1 MIAEICPLLPLS
13 LRPLSH
19 TILLQNIP
27 NYSRQKIKRER
38 GGEKRK
44 QYSFNPI
51 KADILLTHSNSLL
64 KADARDIMEM
74 IH

>member
-1 MIAEICPLLPLS
+1 MKGKMIAEICPLLFLS

-19 TILLQNIP
+19 PILLQTMP
-27 NYSRQKIKRER
+27 NYSQLKGK
-38 GGEKRK
+38 KK

-51 KADILLTHSNSLL
+51 KADILLTHGNSLL
-64 KADARDIMEM
+64 RADAKDIMEM

>member
-1 MIAEICPLLPLS
+1 MKGKMIAEICPLLFLS

-19 TILLQNIP
+19 PILLQTIP
-27 NYSRQKIKRER
+27 NYSQLE
-38 GGEKRK
+38 ETK

-51 KADILLTHSNSLL
+51 KADILLTHGNSLL
-64 KADARDIMEM
+64 RADAKDIMEM